1 MEFKGTYV
9 MAALVVLGGV
19 AAIAVTGGVWG
30 TVAIGWGL
38 TAILTGAV
46 LFTLAWRSSRGA
58 VREETPNIAS
68 NAPFAGY
75 PMDRALGIFDLE
87 RDATEAT
94 ADLRAAGYS
103 DVSRFAGNDG
113 AQRLDSQGTE
123 HGVTQR
129 IERSI
134 DHVASDVSDLEQY
147 DEAVRLGSIVI
158 GVHVPSADRR
168 ERVADIMR
176 RHRGHDVRYFGQM
189 AVESLNPDPSR
200 VRTD

>member
-30 TVAIGWGL
+30 TVAFGWGL
-38 TAILTGAV
+38 TAIVIGAV

-58 VREETPNIAS
+58 VREETPAVS
-68 NAPFAGY
+68 TNAPFAGY

-94 ADLRAAGYS
+94 ADLRAAGYP
-103 DVSRFAGNDG
+103 DVARFAGTDG

-123 HGVTQR
+123 HGVAQR
-129 IERSI
+129 IERTI

-158 GVHVPSADRR
+158 GVRVPSADRR

-176 RHRGHDVRYFGQM
+176 RHRGHDVRYFGGM
-189 AVESLNPDPSR
+189 AAESLSPDPSR
-200 VRTD
+200 VRAD